1 MKHIIYTA
9 FILLLASACSKPAP
23 SPAPGTEQY
32 GRYIFF
38 SQQVGTKAD
47 LIESAAAM
55 DQFGVVGFK
64 YEGTWAAKNASLTP
78 NVFYDDNGNPVK
90 TETLTCNADG
100 TADYAPLQ
108 GWSSFKNYAFFA
120 YYPISHRDQT
130 DHEAIA
136 LVNLDGT
143 PYTAGVPAIKYTMNQ
158 SDLKA
163 SMVDVMTAPAL
174 PLAPP
179 PAPQYT
185 DLFWKSATENNTTGE
200 VTFSFA
206 HRLSSL
212 GLKVKNSSEGS
223 ILINSVEFIVFGIGY
238 SEIVIPLDGSSVQK
252 TTASLSAT
260 LPLTLGEGGEI
271 LDTEDVKEI
280 EISDKLIFI
289 PQEAGLSVRV
299 QIEYTRLPIIGYPA
313 WEDSATITL
322 PESGS
327 LSTTLTEGTRHL
339 VHLNFTDSEVEI
351 KPGFTE
357 HDWVDIPDV
366 EDTFN

>member
-23 SPAPGTEQY
+23 SPETEKEQY

-78 NVFYDDNGNPVK
+78 NVFYDDNGNLVN
-90 TETLTCNADG
+90 TETLTCNEDG

-120 YYPISHRDQT
+120 YYPI
-130 DHEAIA
+130 DHQAVT
-136 LVNLDGT
+136 LVNLNGT
-143 PYTAGVPAIKYTMNQ
+143 PYSAGVPAIKYTMNQ

-163 SMVDVMTAPAL
+163 SMVDVMTAPAH
-174 PLAPP
+174 
-179 PAPQYT
+179 T
-185 DLFWKSATENNTTGE
+185 DLYWKSATENNTTGE
-200 VTFSFA
+200 VAFSFA

-212 GLKVKNSSEGS
+212 GLKVKNSSESS
-223 ILINSVEFIVFGIGY
+223 IMINSVEFVVSGIGY
-238 SEIVIPLDGSSVQK
+238 SAIVIPLDGSTVQK
-252 TTASLSAT
+252 TAASLSAT
-260 LPLTLGEGGEI
+260 LPLTLGEGEEGLTTLQEMEI
-271 LDTEDVKEI
+271 A
-280 EISDKLIFI
+280 DKLIFI
-289 PQEAGLSVRV
+289 PQTTALSVQVR
-299 QIEYTRLPIIGYPA
+299 IGYTRVKPTGSDYTGYT
-313 WEDSATITL
+313 DTVTL
-322 PESGS
+322 PGSGS
-327 LSTTLTEGTRHL
+327 LTTTLTEGTRHL

>member
-9 FILLLASACSKPAP
+9 FILLLASSCSKPAP
-23 SPAPGTEQY
+23 SPETEKEQY

-38 SQQVGTKAD
+38 SQQVETKAS

-64 YEGTWAAKNASLTP
+64 YEGTWAAKNASLKP
-78 NVFYDDNGNPVK
+78 NVFYDDNGNPVN
-90 TETLTCNADG
+90 TETLTCNDDG

-120 YYPISHRDQT
+120 YYPM
-130 DHEAIA
+130 DHQAVT
-136 LVNLDGT
+136 LVNLNGT

-163 SMVDVMTAPAL
+163 SMVDVMTAPAH
-174 PLAPP
+174 
-179 PAPQYT
+179 T

-200 VTFSFA
+200 ITFSFD

-223 ILINSVEFIVFGIGY
+223 ILINSVEFIVSGIGY
-238 SEIVIPLDGSSVQK
+238 SAIVIPLDGSSVQK
-252 TTASLSAT
+252 TAASLSAT

-271 LDTEDVKEI
+271 LDTEEVKEI

-289 PQEAGLSVRV
+289 PQEAGLSVKV
-299 QIEYTRLPIIGYPA
+299 QIEYTRLPITGYPA
-313 WEDSATITL
+313 WEASATITL

>member
-23 SPAPGTEQY
+23 SPEAETEQY

-64 YEGTWAAKNASLTP
+64 YEGTWADKKASLKP
-78 NVFYDDNGNPVK
+78 KVFYDNNGNLVN
-90 TETLTCNADG
+90 TETLTCNDDG

-120 YYPISHRDQT
+120 YYPIDQAVT
-130 DHEAIA
+130 
-136 LVNLDGT
+136 LVNDDGT
-143 PYTAGVPAIKYTMNQ
+143 PYTAGVPAIKYTMNP
-158 SDLKA
+158 DALKA
-163 SMVDVMTAPAL
+163 SMVDVMTAPAH
-174 PLAPP
+174 
-179 PAPQYT
+179 T
-185 DLFWKSATENNTTGE
+185 DLYWRSDADYSKGKDGYTNGE

-212 GLKVKNSSEGS
+212 GVKVMNSSAGEVVLNSVSLKLENIMYQTIIIPLYGDNNPTRTEFTSPHTEEMALAGVAGTS
-223 ILINSVEFIVFGIGY
+223 ILKNK
-238 SEIVIPLDGSSVQK
+238 D
-252 TTASLSAT
+252 
-260 LPLTLGEGGEI
+260 
-271 LDTEDVKEI
+271 D

-289 PQEAGLSVRV
+289 PQETPISVQVTVGYTRKSV
-299 QIEYTRLPIIGYPA
+299 GDDHYSYEEYTETR
-313 WEDSATITL
+313 TL
-322 PESGS
+322 PAQTTELEEGKKHLIS
-327 LSTTLTEGTRHL
+327 LK
-339 VHLNFTDSEVEI
+339 FTDSTVEVKGIASTGWKEPI
-351 KPGFTE
+351 E
-357 HDWVDIPDV
+357 V